1 MTFTILFL
9 SEIYGLVTAGQ
20 VKDGKHLYRTL
31 QAHFSFYLSLYK
43 IYVGLIIDMHQA
55 IEKEIKEVIVKSIL
69 DISEYLNEQEEKIK
83 QNHEN
88 VRHLMKEI
96 NLSESQSQFDSS
108 LSSQARFYRN
118 YMDLFEVV
126 LFFIRGSREQS
137 WDFHLQSLNLL
148 CRYCFAFDMLN
159 YARRTL
165 VYLAQ
170 MYELKEKDENI

>member
-20 VKDGKHLYRTL
+20 VKDGKQLYRTL

-43 IYVGLIIDMHQA
+43 IYVGLIIDRHQA

-108 LSSQARFYRN
+108 LSSQARFYRS
-118 YMDLFEVV
+118 YMDLFDVI

-137 WDFHLQSLNLL
+137 WDFHLQS
-148 CRYCFAFDMLN
+148 
-159 YARRTL
+159 
-165 VYLAQ
+165 
-170 MYELKEKDENI
+170 